1 MGQKVALVTGGAQ
14 GIGRAIAQALASRG
28 YALAVADADAAAG
41 AESEFTFLRCDVSKE
56 PAVRRCVAAVLRRF
70 GRLDALVNNAGLAAP
85 QDPPME
91 RLPLASW
98 NRRLCVNL
106 TGVFLMSKHCIPH
119 LRKAGGAI
127 VNIASTRALQSEP
140 DTEAYS
146 TSKGGVV
153 ALTHA
158 LAMSLGP
165 RVRVNCVSPGW
176 IDVSRWKKT
185 AARKPAKHSR
195 ADRAQHPVGRIGR
208 PEDIAELVAF
218 LLSDE
223 AGFITGQ
230 NFVADGGMT
239 KKMIYA

>member
-70 GRLDALVNNAGLAAP
+70 GRLDALVNNAGLAGP

-153 ALTHA
+153 ALT
-158 LAMSLGP
+158 
-165 RVRVNCVSPGW
+165 RSP
-176 IDVSRWKKT
+176 
-185 AARKPAKHSR
+185 
-195 ADRAQHPVGRIGR
+195 
-208 PEDIAELVAF
+208 
-218 LLSDE
+218 
-223 AGFITGQ
+223 
-230 NFVADGGMT
+230 
-239 KKMIYA
+239 

>member
-70 GRLDALVNNAGLAAP
+70 GRLDALVNNAGLAGP

-146 TSKGGVV
+146 ASKGGVV